1 MLSFTSEQKVYHIG
15 GVEIGGQPGERP
27 TVLIGSLFFPGH
39 RIVCDPEKG
48 LFDEEKAKALLSK
61 EEELSAAYGNPR
73 FIDVMGDT
81 TEALIRYIEFVAAHT
96 SSPILVDSPSQTV
109 RLETVKHFARSEVMS
124 RLIYNAIAEDH
135 SDEELSLLR
144 ECGMKSAVI
153 LVFSTKALKPE
164 VKIKLLKE
172 KLLPAAESA
181 GIENI
186 LIDTG
191 ALDMPGLSWSAVAIS
206 EVKENLGYPTGC
218 APANALC
225 TWDKM
230 RAEGTAV
237 FQVAASAALALT
249 KAEGAD
255 FILYGPMQ
263 NAPWVYPAVATTD
276 ALLAYGGR
284 LGGMRPTT
292 LEHPLYKIF
301 RK

>member
-1 MLSFTSEQKVYHIG
+1 MRSFTSEQKVYRIG

-27 TVLIGSLFFPGH
+27 TVLIGSLFFAGH
-39 RIVCDPEKG
+39 RIVYDPEKG
-48 LFDEEKAKALLSK
+48 LFDEEKAKALLSR
-61 EEELSAAYGNPR
+61 EEELSVAYGNPR

-109 RLETVKHFARSEVMS
+109 RLEAVKYFARSEVMS

-135 SDEELSLLR
+135 SDEELTLLR

-164 VKIKLLKE
+164 VKLKLLKE
-172 KLLPAAESA
+172 ELLPAAESA

-191 ALDMPGLSWSAVAIS
+191 VLDMPGLSWSAVAIS

-218 APANALC
+218 APGNALY

-255 FILYGPMQ
+255 FVLYGPMQ

-276 ALLAYGGR
+276 ALLAYGAR
-284 LGGMRPTT
+284 LGGMRPAT